1 MQSLDEIKEAFDLV
15 DDWEDRYQ
23 LIIDLGKSLPHM
35 PAELKNDANKVEGCV
50 SQVWLVNERE
60 GDKLHFQAD
69 SDAHIVR
76 GLIGLLLMAFQD
88 KPPEDILDIDIEAEF
103 QNLGLEKHLSPN
115 RRNGFYAMVGRIR
128 EMANLARA

>member
-1 MQSLDEIKEAFDLV
+1 MQSMDEIKEAFDLV

-35 PAELKNDANKVEGCV
+35 PAELKNDSNKVEGCV
-50 SQVWLVNERE
+50 SQVWLVSERE
-60 GDKLHFQAD
+60 GDRLHFQAD

-88 KPPEDILDIDIEAEF
+88 KPPEDILDVDIEAEF

-128 EMANLARA
+128 EMANLAAA